1 MSQLTALPRPTAKST
16 RLPKRPAATTSR
28 PSLRV
33 VQHQDAAEHSGVGFV
48 MLCVFLLVGGLIALL
63 LLNTSRA
70 QQSFAIDKL
79 QAKSA
84 NLTDQQQAISSQLD
98 DLAAPQQLALRAQQ
112 LGLVPAKNVKYVR
125 KADGKVLGVAKA
137 SGAQSAFT
145 VGTLPSTPASRAA
158 DATTSAASLGL
169 VITKPKPATKDPK
182 AAATSDPKSDPKKAA
197 TAPTTSAKPSA
208 TSSAKPSAGTSK
220 QAKQTTTTP
229 KAAPTTGKAKAS
241 SKPTPKPTT
250 TR

>member
-16 RLPKRPAATTSR
+16 RLPKRAATTTSR

-48 MLCVFLLVGGLIALL
+48 LLCVFLLVGGLIALL

-112 LGLVPAKNVKYVR
+112 LGLEPAKNVKYVR

-182 AAATSDPKSDPKKAA
+182 AAAKSDSKNAKNAKKDKTTSGKSAA
-197 TAPTTSAKPSA
+197 TSPAKSAAS
-208 TSSAKPSAGTSK
+208 TK
-220 QAKQTTTTP
+220 QQTE
-229 KAAPTTGKAKAS
+229 KKTGNADKAKATS
-241 SKPTPKPTT
+241 TSTPKPTT